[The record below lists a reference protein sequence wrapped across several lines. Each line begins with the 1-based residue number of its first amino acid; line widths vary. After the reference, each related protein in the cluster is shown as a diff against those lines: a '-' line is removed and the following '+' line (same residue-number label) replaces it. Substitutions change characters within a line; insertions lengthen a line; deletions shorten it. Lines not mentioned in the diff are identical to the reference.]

1 MPAKPGKAYRSYAVS
16 MPLNR
21 GKAMRLR
28 VMLRP
33 WRLGLRRTLL
43 LLEDGLIRGERL
55 PRYVDAKQWEG
66 FSQRQWDSITRQARA
81 MMGSWIEL
89 RVIDFRSIVSHS
101 TLDDGMKRELWR
113 INLRHAWWEPVDD
126 EAHRMARRI
135 MKHLR
140 KRHRFPNPMR
150 CRTLS
155 MDGKIAEIQPSAMGG
170 TFPYWARI
178 STLDKGRPIHAPLD
192 IHSDLNPHLDP
203 RDLET
208 LANHLQIR
216 FDEDGGMTV
225 RLMTTQDKAEPRVQ
239 GDVVGLDWGLS
250 SLFATSEGRLYGL
263 RLFAWLQQRDEELL
277 ALTRDLAR
285 SNVGYRDSK
294 RFRRLNKRIRD
305 HVTNEVNRVLN
316 LIADDRVMELVV
328 EDLDFRHGG
337 LSKRLNRIVT
347 RAGRNAVRAKLERLH
362 ALKGIHHHPG
372 QPRVHQP
379 GMPPMRVDLP
389 REQARPE
396 TLPLRMLRI
405 HMQRRHRRRHQ
416 HQGETFPPR
425 RLAMDRQTHHPE
437 QTPQRARPAMPGQI
451 TLPVT
456 PPGVRLP
463 DVGQNESQNRYAGQE
478 NNNIIKYQLLSYS
491 RLDL

>member
-43 LLEDGLIRGERL
+43 LLEDRLIRGERL

-81 MMGSWIEL
+81 MMDSWIEL

-101 TLDDGMKRELWR
+101 SLDDDMKRELWR

-203 RDLET
+203 RDPET

-239 GDVVGLDWGLS
+239 GDVIGLDWGLS

-294 RFRRLNKRIRD
+294 RFRRLNKRIHD
-305 HVTNEVNRVLN
+305 HVTNEVNRVLD
-316 LIADDRVMELVV
+316 LIADDRVRELVV

-362 ALKGIHHHPG
+362 ALKGITITRVNPAYTS
-372 QPRVHQP
+372 QECPRC
-379 GMPPMRVDLP
+379 GWTSP
-389 REQARPE
+389 RNRPDREHFRCECCGYACNADIVAATNIKARRSRPE
-396 TLPLRMLRI
+396 DWRWI
-405 HMQRRHRRRHQ
+405 GRH
-416 HQGETFPPR
+416 TI
-425 RLAMDRQTHHPE
+425 L
-437 QTPQRARPAMPGQI
+437 
-451 TLPVT
+451 
-456 PPGVRLP
+456 
-463 DVGQNESQNRYAGQE
+463 
-478 NNNIIKYQLLSYS
+478 S
-491 RLDL
+491 RLRKEHAQRCPDRSHCPSRRPEYGSPTSAKAKAKTDTRVKKTTTS